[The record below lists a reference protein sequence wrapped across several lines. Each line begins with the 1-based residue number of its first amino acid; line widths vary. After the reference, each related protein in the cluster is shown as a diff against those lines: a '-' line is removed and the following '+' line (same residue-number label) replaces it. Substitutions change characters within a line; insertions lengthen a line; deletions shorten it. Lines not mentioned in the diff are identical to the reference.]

1 MLRNKIYYPISDVE
15 DFSTVFFF
23 ISDFTLVKKVLP
35 LSIMVDH
42 HI

>member
-1 MLRNKIYYPISDVE
+1 MLRNKIHFPINYIQ

-23 ISDFTLVKKVLP
+23 ISDFTLVKLVLP

>member
-1 MLRNKIYYPISDVE
+1 MLRNKIYFPISDVQ

-23 ISDFTLVKKVLP
+23 IPDFTLDKLVLP

-42 HI
+42 HM